1 MPAATIGFFL
11 GVLAV
16 QQLAALP
23 SLYLFAALLPLAWFA
38 WRKPAVLPVLF
49 FGLGLLAAAWR
60 AQILLDQH
68 LPPSLEGVDMRIDGQ
83 VADLPIETE
92 RGWRFSFAP
101 ARWPAE
107 MGVERAHLPALL
119 QLSTYGAG
127 FVPRAG
133 EAWSL
138 TVRLRRPHGV
148 QNPGGFDY
156 EAHLFARGVRAVGY
170 VRTEPAPVRIGNGED
185 SMSALA
191 IRAALGERIR
201 QALAAHEL
209 RHFIVAFANG
219 DDSGISEAQWEILR
233 RTGTAHLIAISGMNV
248 GFVAGLAFLA
258 ASLAWRLWPRLCL
271 RVPAP
276 KGGAVA
282 ALVAA
287 ALYAAL
293 AGFSIPTQRAFIMV
307 MVLSL
312 AALWSRRIPLIN
324 VFSIALLVVL
334 VWDPFAP
341 LSVGFWLSFLAVGL
355 ILFALHARRAGERSW
370 RRFLR
375 LQAVL
380 WVGLAPV
387 LLYWFQQA
395 SVTAPL
401 ANLVAIPVIEIF
413 VIPATLLGALLA
425 QPVPVVADWCF
436 ALAANAL
443 AFLWPILVAFADA
456 PSFLA
461 PQPPLWALLS
471 GIVGAVWLC
480 MPRGWPSRSL
490 GAIGLLPLVL
500 WRPPAPAPGELWLS
514 LIDVDQGLSAVLR
527 TQSHVLLFD
536 AGARHSARF
545 DLGRVAVLP
554 YLRAAG
560 ITHLDTFVLSHADND
575 HIGGAPAV
583 RRHFEPWRVLA
594 SPHGSAPTEETCRA
608 GMEWTWDGVRFSVLH
623 PAHDFVGGRENDSS
637 CVLLVRSPYGSVLL
651 PADIE
656 ARAEAALV
664 ARYRSA
670 LAATVLIAPHHGS
683 KSSSSDA
690 FVAHVAPQWALFPVG
705 YRNRY
710 RHPHPSV
717 VERYRAQGAHML
729 DTATSGAI
737 QLQLSARGVE
747 VNTARD
753 RGRRYWHAR
762 D

>member
-1 MPAATIGFFL
+1 MPAATIGFLL

-16 QQLAALP
+16 QQFPALP
-23 SLYLFAALLPLAWFA
+23 PLYFFAALLPLAWLA
-38 WRKPAVLPVLF
+38 WRKPVLLPMLF
-49 FGLGLLAAAWR
+49 FGLGLLAAGWR
-60 AQILLDQH
+60 AQNLLDEQV
-68 LPPSLEGVDMRIDGQ
+68 PPAFEGVDLRIDGQ

-101 ARWPAE
+101 THWP
-107 MGVERAHLPALL
+107 VEVGTGSAHLPALL

-170 VRTEPAPVRIGNGED
+170 VRTEPAPVRIADGGE
-185 SMSALA
+185 SMPVLAL
-191 IRAALGERIR
+191 RAALGERIR
-201 QALAAHEL
+201 QALATHEL

-258 ASLAWRLWPRLCL
+258 TSLAWRLWPRLCL

-276 KGGAVA
+276 KVGAVA
-282 ALVAA
+282 ALLAA

-293 AGFSIPTQRAFIMV
+293 AGFSIPTQRALIMV

-312 AALWSRRIPLIN
+312 AALWSRRIPLAN
-324 VFSIALLVVL
+324 VFSIALLAVL

-341 LSVGFWLSFLAVGL
+341 LSVGFWLSFLAVGF
-355 ILFALHARRAGERSW
+355 ILFALHARHAGERSW

-401 ANLVAIPVIEIF
+401 ANIVAIPVIEIF
-413 VIPATLLGALLA
+413 VIPATLFGALLA
-425 QPVPVVADWCF
+425 QPAPVVADWCF
-436 ALAANAL
+436 AFAADAL
-443 AFLWPILVAFADA
+443 ALLWPILTAFAKS
-456 PSFLA
+456 PSFFA
-461 PQPPLWALLS
+461 PQPPLWALFS
-471 GIVGAVWLC
+471 GIAGAVWMS

-490 GAIGLLPLVL
+490 GAIGLLPLIL
-500 WRPPAPAPGELWLS
+500 WRPPVPAPGELWLS
-514 LIDVDQGLSAVLR
+514 LIDVGQGLSAVLR

-560 ITHLDTFVLSHADND
+560 ITHIDTFVLSHGDND

-583 RRHFEPWRVLA
+583 RRDLEPLRVLT
-594 SPHGSAPTEETCRA
+594 SPYGEAPGEETCRA
-608 GMEWTWDGVRFSVLH
+608 GMEWVWDGVRFSVLH
-623 PAHDFVGGRENDSS
+623 PAPDFIDGRENDSS
-637 CVLLVRSPYGSVLL
+637 CVLLVRSPYGGVLL

-664 ARYRSA
+664 ARYSTA
-670 LAATVLIAPHHGS
+670 LAATVLVAPHHGS
-683 KSSSSDA
+683 KSSSSRD
-690 FVAHVAPQWALFPVG
+690 FISHVAPRWVLFPVG

-710 RHPHPSV
+710 RHPHPTIV
-717 VERYRAQGAHML
+717 QRYRAQGVQLL

-737 QLQLSARGVE
+737 QLQLTARGVQ

>member
-1 MPAATIGFFL
+1 MPAATIGFLL

-16 QQLAALP
+16 QHLPALP
-23 SLYLFAALLPLAWFA
+23 SLYLSASLVPLAWLA
-38 WRKPAVLPVLF
+38 WRRPMFLPVLF

-68 LPPSLEGVDMRIDGQ
+68 LPLSLEGVDMRIDGK

-92 RGWRFSFAP
+92 RGWRFSLAP
-101 ARWPAE
+101 ARWPVEVGAE
-107 MGVERAHLPALL
+107 RVRPPTLL
-119 QLSTYGAG
+119 QLSTYGAD

-133 EAWSL
+133 ETWSL

-170 VRTEPAPVRIGNGED
+170 VRTEPAPVRIADAAD
-185 SMSALA
+185 SMSVLAL
-191 IRAALGERIR
+191 RAALGERIR
-201 QALAAHEL
+201 QALATHQL

-248 GFVAGLAFLA
+248 GFVAGLALLA

-271 RVPAP
+271 RIPAP
-276 KGGAVA
+276 KVGAVA
-282 ALVAA
+282 ALLAA

-293 AGFSIPTQRAFIMV
+293 AGFSVPTQRALIMV

-312 AALWSRRIPLIN
+312 AALWSRRVPLVN
-324 VFSIALLVVL
+324 VFSIALLAVL

-341 LSVGFWLSFLAVGL
+341 LSVGFWLSFLAVAL

-401 ANLVAIPVIEIF
+401 ANIVAIPVIEIF
-413 VIPATLLGALLA
+413 VIPATLVGALLT
-425 QPVPVVADWCF
+425 QPAPVVAGWCF
-436 ALAANAL
+436 QFAVDALAL
-443 AFLWPILVAFADA
+443 LWPILAALSKS
-456 PSFLA
+456 PSFVA
-461 PQPPLWALLS
+461 PQPPLWALFS
-471 GIVGAVWLC
+471 GMVGAVWLC

-527 TQSHVLLFD
+527 TQNHVLLFD

-560 ITHLDTFVLSHADND
+560 VTHIDTFVLSHADND

-583 RRHFEPWRVLA
+583 RRDLEPLRVLA
-594 SPHGSAPTEETCRA
+594 SPYGNAPDEETCRA
-608 GMEWTWDGVRFSVLH
+608 GMEWTWDGVWFSMLH
-623 PAHDFVGGRENDSS
+623 PARDFVGGRENDAS

-656 ARAEAALV
+656 ARAEAALI
-664 ARYRSA
+664 ARYRTA

-683 KSSSSDA
+683 KSSSSTE
-690 FVAHVAPQWALFPVG
+690 FITHVAPRWVLFPVG

-710 RHPHPSV
+710 RHPHPSIV
-717 VERYRAQGAHML
+717 ARYRALGVRML
-729 DTATSGAI
+729 DTATAGAI
-737 QLQLSARGVE
+737 ELQLGARGVQLQ
-747 VNTARD
+747 TARD
-753 RGRRYWHAR
+753 RGRRYWHAS